1 MQGTEK
7 AVVSEKVCDKIYIF
21 NEIERDVGETKVRGD
36 THITLQ
42 TCTAPADILTYAMKI
57 HTHKDATSKQ
67 SVRST
72 VSLGRLYGINNSGD
86 IW

>member
-21 NEIERDVGETKVRGD
+21 NERERDVGETKVRGD

-42 TCTAPADILTYAMKI
+42 TCTAPTDILTYAMKI
-57 HTHKDATSKQ
+57 HTQ
-67 SVRST
+67 
-72 VSLGRLYGINNSGD
+72 GRNLKAECAKHGLIRQAVWD
-86 IW
+86 